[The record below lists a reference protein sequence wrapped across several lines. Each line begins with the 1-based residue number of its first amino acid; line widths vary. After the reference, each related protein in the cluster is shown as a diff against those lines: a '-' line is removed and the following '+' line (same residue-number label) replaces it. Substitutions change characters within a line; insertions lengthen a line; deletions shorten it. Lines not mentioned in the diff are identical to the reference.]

1 VNLIAKAQQ
10 EAEFVEGFMRRRFG
24 DPVPPIP
31 HGWNDPRATVHNDG
45 MASPGISITFDG
57 KVLEDYTLTIPE
69 PESTLLGVLSSLL
82 PGKDLTAAA
91 SVSLDANGN
100 IEGTIL
106 GKTITLDMPADIERL
121 ATGYE
126 AVTGTKPEIGVSL
139 TL

>member
-1 VNLIAKAQQ
+1 
-10 EAEFVEGFMRRRFG
+10 
-24 DPVPPIP
+24 
-31 HGWNDPRATVHNDG
+31 

-57 KVLEDYTLTIPE
+57 RVLEDYTLPVPE

-106 GKTITLDMPADIERL
+106 GKTFTLDMPADIERL